1 MWSPEGGWDSIWQLN
16 MGDPASE
23 SQLGVH
29 VYGPETDG
37 DANTWSR
44 SQHDETYRVAG
55 DNPDARIKHSAVA
68 FQLLNKDIQP
78 DAAYELIV
86 NHRTQGVGPL
96 VRLYDPGARDY
107 INLQNLPQSSEFIDT
122 TFDLKDWRGENMLG
136 GARGPEES
144 LAKEPSYL
152 SFINGKSDIHS
163 FTLKSNGKTIK
174 QVILGDA
181 QVNLNQGLLCMPQKK
196 IEEILRQTNGQKL
209 TNQHTISE
217 KLVKT

>member
-1 MWSPEGGWDSIWQLN
+1 MSVSVPGFPKFIKSLAAVTLMALSSVSAFAMNSSESEGITPRMSRKITRGSGDQQLTPLASRIGFTGSSDIEFVEIEMRSPEGAWDPIWQLN

-55 DNPDARIKHSAVA
+55 DNPDARIPHSAVA

-96 VRLYDPGARDY
+96 VRLYDPGAR
-107 INLQNLPQSSEFIDT
+107 
-122 TFDLKDWRGENMLG
+122 
-136 GARGPEES
+136 
-144 LAKEPSYL
+144 
-152 SFINGKSDIHS
+152 
-163 FTLKSNGKTIK
+163 
-174 QVILGDA
+174 
-181 QVNLNQGLLCMPQKK
+181 
-196 IEEILRQTNGQKL
+196 
-209 TNQHTISE
+209 
-217 KLVKT
+217 